1 MSKRVLVVDDSR
13 VSRMMIRAIMLDK
26 HPEWTVEEAGTGD
39 EALAKCDGQ
48 AFDLM
53 TIDYNMP
60 GMDGLEFAAR
70 VRAQGSTARLAL
82 LTANIQD
89 AIRDK
94 AVALSVQFV
103 RKPVTPVSVAEAM
116 ALIDG

>member
-26 HPEWTVEEAGTGD
+26 HPDWTVEEAGTGD

-53 TIDYNMP
+53 TIDYTMP

-70 VRAQGSTARLAL
+70 VRALGSTAQLAL

-94 AVALSVQFV
+94 AAALAVQFV

-116 ALIDG
+116 ALVGG